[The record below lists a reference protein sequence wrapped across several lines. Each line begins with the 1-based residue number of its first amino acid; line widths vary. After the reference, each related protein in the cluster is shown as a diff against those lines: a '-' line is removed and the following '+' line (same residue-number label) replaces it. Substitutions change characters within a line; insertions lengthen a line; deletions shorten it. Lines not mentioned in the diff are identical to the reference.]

1 MCVRAC
7 VRVYTSMCAWKRAW
21 ERESIYINLPMVL
34 LLGTQLIRR
43 NDELALLYEKIKIQQ
58 STLNKGEV
66 QYRERLED
74 IRMLKLKINDLKRK
88 LHMLKQQTS
97 NIDVLRNEVY
107 HLQRE
112 LLSERTKVDLLEC
125 LPATKFTIHNIY

>member
-1 MCVRAC
+1 MIN
-7 VRVYTSMCAWKRAW
+7 
-21 ERESIYINLPMVL
+21 ERDI
-34 LLGTQLIRR
+34 LGTQLIRR

-112 LLSERTKVDLLEC
+112 LLSERTKVKALSEELENPMNVHRWRKLEGSDPGLTASVPSRSLFC
-125 LPATKFTIHNIY
+125 RPP

>member
-1 MCVRAC
+1 M
-7 VRVYTSMCAWKRAW
+7 
-21 ERESIYINLPMVL
+21 L
-34 LLGTQLIRR
+34 
-43 NDELALLYEKIKIQQ
+43 
-58 STLNKGEV
+58 

-112 LLSERTKVDLLEC
+112 LLSERTKVCVRACVRACVRVRACVCVCVNSIYLL
-125 LPATKFTIHNIY
+125 Y